1 MQVKCMSGL
10 IFFSLNMQE
19 TQIKLFLYG
28 NDYYMSRDHREDTY
42 IRSLLRGIHGVGS
55 TQTVAMEQKN

>member
-1 MQVKCMSGL
+1 
-10 IFFSLNMQE
+10 MQE
-19 TQIKLFLYG
+19 TQSKLFLYG
-28 NDYYMSRDHREDTY
+28 NDYYMSRDHREDAY